1 VPSTYNGSQ
10 TVSCG
15 AAGTTGAT
23 FGGYQSAAGATSS
36 GTTITV
42 GNTVGL
48 VAGAIPTVTA
58 GLGSFAAGTVVTS
71 VTDATHFV
79 VNNAP
84 SVALSGGASVVT
96 VVPSV
101 AFVSSTPV
109 GSLVTYGVVQKT
121 PQAPSGITGSAGT
134 VTLTTSNTVFPV
146 GSWIVVTGAVPG
158 TYNGIFQVTGGTPG
172 TNVTYANATTTTA
185 TTVGLV
191 GIATQ
196 TQLVTTVNNHNLQ
209 TGMVVS
215 HRGDQGFSAT
225 ANNISAAIT
234 VMSPTAGTAA
244 TQYTYP
250 VGSPAAAMFVYA
262 HTTTTLSDASKNWVP
277 NQWAGAQVT
286 YTSTQF
292 TTANVQ
298 PTVLTAYILANTAT
312 TLIFAAAHTTA
323 PSSGITRYVI
333 TAPATAL
340 IGNTVGSLD
349 SGLVQGAQLIT
360 QIQDVTKSWVM
371 PLPVTGITGTTITVG
386 SSTVVITG
394 SMNNIL
400 PGMTVAIMLGSVS
413 LPLGTVISS
422 ISGSTLTLSNNFGGS
437 GTTATF
443 TFAATASSSGNVV
456 TVTGYP
462 LVNLAPG
469 MKLAVTSTTNLS
481 TQVLSTG
488 AFVLNGGANFTPVT
502 VLSITSA
509 TTFTISAVPTVPLVN
524 ATVQATFWVPS
535 QLIGRRVRIISG
547 ITINNVEAIITA
559 NTVNTLTFLTIG
571 TSPVHGTNGYAI
583 LQQPV
588 IRATGTA
595 LIWNFGASNTNTI
608 GKYLYQARGGNL
620 PGFDRL
626 NLTTDKW
633 DFLTATPSYETLSTG
648 AMYAYDGGDRIYFT
662 VQVTQRMYYL
672 DIESNVIHP
681 AGMYPYAAGTA
692 IVGNRM
698 EIFETVDGLR
708 YIWLNRHSN
717 VECFRQLLFY

>member
-1 VPSTYNGSQ
+1 
-10 TVSCG
+10 
-15 AAGTTGAT
+15 
-23 FGGYQSAAGATSS
+23 
-36 GTTITV
+36 
-42 GNTVGL
+42 
-48 VAGAIPTVTA
+48 
-58 GLGSFAAGTVVTS
+58 
-71 VTDATHFV
+71 
-79 VNNAP
+79 
-84 SVALSGGASVVT
+84 
-96 VVPSV
+96 
-101 AFVSSTPV
+101 
-109 GSLVTYGVVQKT
+109 
-121 PQAPSGITGSAGT
+121 
-134 VTLTTSNTVFPV
+134 
-146 GSWIVVTGAVPG
+146 
-158 TYNGIFQVTGGTPG
+158 
-172 TNVTYANATTTTA
+172 
-185 TTVGLV
+185 
-191 GIATQ
+191 
-196 TQLVTTVNNHNLQ
+196 
-209 TGMVVS
+209 
-215 HRGDQGFSAT
+215 
-225 ANNISAAIT
+225 
-234 VMSPTAGTAA
+234 
-244 TQYTYP
+244 
-250 VGSPAAAMFVYA
+250 
-262 HTTTTLSDASKNWVP
+262 
-277 NQWAGAQVT
+277 
-286 YTSTQF
+286 
-292 TTANVQ
+292 
-298 PTVLTAYILANTAT
+298 
-312 TLIFAAAHTTA
+312 
-323 PSSGITRYVI
+323 
-333 TAPATAL
+333 
-340 IGNTVGSLD
+340 
-349 SGLVQGAQLIT
+349 
-360 QIQDVTKSWVM
+360 
-371 PLPVTGITGTTITVG
+371 
-386 SSTVVITG
+386 
-394 SMNNIL
+394 
-400 PGMTVAIMLGSVS
+400 
-413 LPLGTVISS
+413 
-422 ISGSTLTLSNNFGGS
+422 
-437 GTTATF
+437 
-443 TFAATASSSGNVV
+443 
-456 TVTGYP
+456 
-462 LVNLAPG
+462 
-469 MKLAVTSTTNLS
+469 
-481 TQVLSTG
+481 VLSTG